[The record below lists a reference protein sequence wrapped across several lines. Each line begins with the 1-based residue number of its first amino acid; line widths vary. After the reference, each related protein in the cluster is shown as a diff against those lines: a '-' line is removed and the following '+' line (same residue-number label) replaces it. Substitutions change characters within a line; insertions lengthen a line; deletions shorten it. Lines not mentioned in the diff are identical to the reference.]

1 MKSVVGRMFDGI
13 ATTYTLL
20 NHILSFGLDF
30 SWRRKLA
37 DRLEKGRPIEVL
49 DLATGT
55 GDLLI
60 SMLRRRDNIKKAVG
74 LDISENMLV
83 LCRKNIERSSLSDRV
98 TLIQGDAARTGLPDG
113 RFDAVTMAFGIRNVP
128 DPAQTLNKIYRLLR
142 QGGAALILEFSL
154 PANRIIR
161 SLYLVYLRH
170 VVPFMGYLISG
181 DKAAYRYL
189 NMTIEAFDKD

>member
-13 ATTYTLL
+13 APTYTLL

-74 LDISENMLV
+74 LDISEVCPTV
-83 LCRKNIERSSLSDRV
+83 LLLFRAMPLGPACPM
-98 TLIQGDAARTGLPDG
+98 AGLM
-113 RFDAVTMAFGIRNVP
+113 R
-128 DPAQTLNKIYRLLR
+128 
-142 QGGAALILEFSL
+142 
-154 PANRIIR
+154 
-161 SLYLVYLRH
+161 
-170 VVPFMGYLISG
+170 
-181 DKAAYRYL
+181 
-189 NMTIEAFDKD
+189 